1 MVNVLQELACLPY
14 QKNTTRANLEECHE
28 EKQQPEERDIDSQE
42 PEERDIENQEPEERD
57 IESQEPE
64 ERDIESQ
71 EPEERDM
78 EDDQQLVDSV
88 EVHIC
93 NFCCLISLLI
103 AVISNK

>member
-28 EKQQPEERDIDSQE
+28 EKQQPEERDIES
-42 PEERDIENQEPEERD
+42 QEPEERD

>member
-42 PEERDIENQEPEERD
+42 PEERDIE
-57 IESQEPE
+57 SQEPE

-93 NFCCLISLLI
+93 NSCCLISLLI

>member
-64 ERDIESQ
+64 ERD
-71 EPEERDM
+71 M